1 MKERYLKPL
10 KFCILPLITIVVF
23 ALIGVFKQ
31 RSIAAVEGQHPTMT
45 GAITLLGWSMR
56 GVYVAVLMAIYFS
69 MLDLKLGKATNLMV
83 LFLLIALNLPLMR
96 YMELLVYLPL
106 AVVILPIVN
115 FVAFLPAIVKKK
127 VDDKIDEDN
136 R

>member
-1 MKERYLKPL
+1 MKKRDLKPL
-10 KFCILPLITIVVF
+10 KFCFLPLITVAVF
-23 ALIGVFKQ
+23 VLIGLFKQ
-31 RSIAAVEGQHPTMT
+31 RSISAVEGQHPTMT
-45 GAITLLGWSMR
+45 GAIALLVWSIR

-69 MLDLKLGKATNLMV
+69 MLDVKLGKATNLMI
-83 LFLLIALNLPLMR
+83 LFLLVALNIPLMR

-115 FVAFLPAIVKKK
+115 LFAFLPAVVKRK
-127 VDDKIDEDN
+127 VDDKIDEDS